1 MRNLLQYA
9 PNAFRVG
16 TLALCVGNA
25 VLAVAVK
32 VNADTGR
39 EGMLNFGRSLLQY
52 VDGQALSRTRTL
64 SLNGAQ
70 LKFATGTTN
79 DSVEHVANF
88 YARGCNGRSGGLG
101 EQVQEFLR
109 QADRAQ
115 QSTGAA
121 ANEIGEIPF
130 TTFKTVA
137 DSEGIVFCLDMGAQR
152 VSMAEFLARIRRATE
167 TGDLSAVGGFRYV
180 YISRDSTPNA
190 RTHVVGYWSDGSASL
205 NLTRMFPVTGDA
217 PGRDVPQ
224 LPRPAGLRRTL
235 SAYELGTAYS
245 YNVYE
250 GFTPRARV
258 EEQLRTQLVRDGWT
272 LIPLRHPRTR
282 ENLQGQNLL
291 TFERGAANVMYVLG
305 EENGRT
311 SLATFAQEASAILR

>member
-1 MRNLLQYA
+1 MRNLLHYA
-9 PNAFRVG
+9 PNAVRVA

-52 VDGQALSRTRTL
+52 VDGQGLSRTRTL

-79 DSVEHVANF
+79 DSVETAANF
-88 YARGCNGRSGGLG
+88 YARACNGRSGGLG
-101 EQVQEFLR
+101 DQVHEYLQ
-109 QADRAQ
+109 QAESAQ
-115 QSTGAA
+115 RSLGEAA
-121 ANEIGEIPF
+121 TEVTETPF
-130 TTFKTVA
+130 TTFKTVTDTEA
-137 DSEGIVFCLDMGAQR
+137 IVFCLDMGSQR
-152 VSMAEFLARIRRATE
+152 VAMAEFLARLRRATE

-180 YISRDSTPNA
+180 FISRDTAPNA
-190 RTHVVGYWSDGSASL
+190 RTHMVGYWSDGSGAL
-205 NLTRMFPVTGDA
+205 NLTRMFPPTGDA

-224 LPRPAGLRRTL
+224 LPRPTGLRRTL
-235 SAYELGTAYS
+235 SAYEVGTAYS

-250 GFTPRARV
+250 GRTPRARV

-282 ENLQGQNLL
+282 EALHGENLL
-291 TFERGAANVMYVLG
+291 TFERGSANVMYVLG
-305 EENGRT
+305 EDQGRT

>member
-9 PNAFRVG
+9 PNAFRVA
-16 TLALCVGNA
+16 TLALCVGNG

-52 VDGQALSRTRTL
+52 VDGQALARTRTL

-70 LKFATGTTN
+70 MRFATGTTT
-79 DSVEHVANF
+79 DSVEAAANF
-88 YARGCNGRSGGLG
+88 YARACNGRSGGLG
-101 EQVQEFLR
+101 EQVQEFLQ
-109 QADRAQ
+109 QANRAQ
-115 QSTGAA
+115 ASQSGHSEA
-121 ANEIGEIPF
+121 IGEIPF

-137 DSEGIVFCLDMGAQR
+137 DSEAIVFCLDMGSQR

-167 TGDLSAVGGFRYV
+167 SGDLSAVGGFRYV

-190 RTHVVGYWSDGSASL
+190 RTHMVGYWSDGSAAL
-205 NLTRMFPVTGDA
+205 NLLRMFPPSGDA

-224 LPRPAGLRRTL
+224 LPRATGLRRTL

-250 GFTPRARV
+250 GHTPRARV
-258 EEQLRTQLVRDGWT
+258 EEQLRTQLVRDGWS

-282 ENLQGQNLL
+282 ENLQGQNML
-291 TFERGAANVMYVLG
+291 TFERGGANVMYVLG
-305 EENGRT
+305 EEHGRT
-311 SLATFAQEASAILR
+311 TLATFAQEATAILR